1 MGPEDTKDQLQFKY
15 KLRHLKQSKIKD
27 ELIDQMN
34 QKYLTE
40 RESGEA
46 DRVHDLRVADAIHK
60 RQLDED
66 KAIV

>member
-1 MGPEDTKDQLQFKY
+1 
-15 KLRHLKQSKIKD
+15 
-27 ELIDQMN
+27 MN

-60 RQLDED
+60 R
-66 KAIV
+66 